1 LNLEFAINWLLCVCN
16 PSSSECGEWRS
27 RRSTGTIHAHPSSLS
42 EQNARVE
49 STVIDNRRDEKS
61 ETADL
66 VCQTSFSLDPILSL
80 DTRYTLC
87 VEGDESRK
95 IMRLLS
101 EIIPEVLPMLESNG
115 EYFLFPVALTEVG
128 KC

>member
-1 LNLEFAINWLLCVCN
+1 
-16 PSSSECGEWRS
+16 
-27 RRSTGTIHAHPSSLS
+27 
-42 EQNARVE
+42 
-49 STVIDNRRDEKS
+49 
-61 ETADL
+61 
-66 VCQTSFSLDPILSL
+66 
-80 DTRYTLC
+80 